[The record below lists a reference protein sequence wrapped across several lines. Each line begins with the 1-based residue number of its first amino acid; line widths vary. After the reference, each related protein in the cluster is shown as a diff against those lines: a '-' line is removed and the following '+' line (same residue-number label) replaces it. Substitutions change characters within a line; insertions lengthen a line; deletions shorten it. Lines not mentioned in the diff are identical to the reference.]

1 MISFVF
7 DYHYGLEAEQYAFYR
22 LPKILMSDPYFK
34 MLSLEAKV
42 LYGMMMDRLILSAT
56 NGWKDE
62 EGRIYI
68 YFTIDDICENL
79 TCGKDKAVKALKE
92 LEKDVGLIERKKQG
106 QGKPTRIFV
115 KKITRILEDNS
126 GETVPDFG
134 KVEVK
139 DAENQ
144 KSRVRKIRS
153 LEYDKSEVKSS
164 ENQEPRLLENRIPEV
179 GKIEKNNTENIK
191 TDYSKTKLSI
201 HQSQN
206 GMIDM
211 IDGYR
216 QQVKERISF
225 DYLMQLH
232 PYNNDVGE
240 IVELIVE
247 VLCTQEEFMKIGRKQ
262 VYTSLVQDRMNQL
275 DYTHIEYIL
284 ECIKNSPSD
293 IKNIKAYLLESL
305 FNAPVTIGNYYKAKV
320 NHDFHGSG

>member
-1 MISFVF
+1 MKVIVF
-7 DYHYGLEAEQYAFYR
+7 DYHYGLEAEQYAFFR
-22 LPKILMSDPYFK
+22 IPKVLMSDPFFRT
-34 MLSLEAKV
+34 LSLEAKV
-42 LYGMMMDRLILSAT
+42 LYGMMIDRLVLSAK

-62 EGRIYI
+62 GGRIYI

-106 QGKPTRIFV
+106 QGRPTMIFV
-115 KKITRILEDNS
+115 KNFTRSLEEGKNID
-126 GETVPDFG
+126 TPDFG
-134 KVEVK
+134 KVEVRG
-139 DAENQ
+139 AENK
-144 KSRVRKIRS
+144 KSRVLRIRS
-153 LEYDKSEVKSS
+153 LEYDKSEVESS
-164 ENQEPRLLENRIPEV
+164 ENQEPRLLENRTPDF
-179 GKIEKNNTENIK
+179 GKTERNNTESIK
-191 TDYSKTKLSI
+191 TDYSKTNLSI
-201 HQSQN
+201 HQPQN

-216 QQVKERISF
+216 QKVKERISF
-225 DYLMQLH
+225 DYLIQLH

-275 DYTHIEYIL
+275 DYMHIEYIL
-284 ECIKNSPSD
+284 ECMENSPSD
-293 IKNIKAYLLESL
+293 IKNIKAYLLEAL